1 MVECRLVRT
10 KCSCP
15 TKIAGPLQLGNFKH
29 ALIGEI
35 AMQSLYTSTNESI
48 LEQVISLAHF
58 GKNQRILIAGE
69 KSIELMFDLAS
80 VANCGHRA
88 KQYHVALVDWRRRTF
103 RSLEAMLNWLVDF
116 LCDEGLLIVLT
127 DPQKARARANIN
139 AALEKR
145 GFVVEKTVVEAGG
158 YAVSARRRELKP
170 VRNAA

>member
-1 MVECRLVRT
+1 
-10 KCSCP
+10 
-15 TKIAGPLQLGNFKH
+15 LQLGNFNH

-35 AMQSLYTSTNESI
+35 AMQSLHTTTNKSI

-58 GKNQRILIAGE
+58 GKQQRILIAGE
-69 KSIELMFDLAS
+69 KSIELMFDLERQGYSHVSS

-116 LCDEGLLIVLT
+116 LCDEGLLIVLN
-127 DPQKARARANIN
+127 DPQKAHARANIN

-145 GFVVEKTVVEAGG
+145 GFVVENTVVEAGG
-158 YAVSARRRELKP
+158 YAVSA
-170 VRNAA
+170 